1 MKSGRKGFSYIKSL
15 RFFFRRPLAI
25 EKKKGLKERVG
36 RRRRNSSVSNN
47 SIYMFSAQV
56 CSILYY

>member
-25 EKKKGLKERVG
+25 EKKKGLKKREWGEGGIV
-36 RRRRNSSVSNN
+36 
-47 SIYMFSAQV
+47 Q
-56 CSILYY
+56 

>member
-25 EKKKGLKERVG
+25 EKKKRIKGERVG
-36 RRRRNSSVSNN
+36 REEE
-47 SIYMFSAQV
+47 
-56 CSILYY
+56 

>member
-36 RRRRNSSVSNN
+36 RRRNSSV
-47 SIYMFSAQV
+47 IK
-56 CSILYY
+56 